1 MLSQKRNPD
10 DGDGPA
16 DGDNPDDKRR
26 KFCFMRYYHMAIFSL
41 SYFFLLGFCFIDFL
55 WDCSCISGYGRFVV
69 DYV

>member
-26 KFCFMRYYHMAIFSL
+26 KFCLWRYYYYYTVLLSL
-41 SYFFLLGFCFIDFL
+41 LLRFKGFCFTDL
-55 WDCSCISGYGRFVV
+55 WDGSFLVV
-69 DYV
+69 HMEVF